1 MWKVHIR
8 MNKSL
13 LHALLSALL
22 VLALLAANLAI
33 TALAQQNNLF
43 IDATTEGRYTLRP
56 RMVEILKEADMQ
68 ADVDIIFCAEDDILR
83 SNYNI
88 SLVYIMA
95 LELEKQLPNVHV
107 STVDATRHPEAVA
120 AYRRTS
126 ATTIYWNDV
135 IVKSGTEYRVYSA
148 KSFFTVS
155 SEDENEILGF
165 NGEQKMCEAI
175 LSLTAKDLP
184 LACFTVGH
192 GEVLPT
198 QGDEETGYL
207 FECIRDAGFRVTAI
221 DLETEDIPDECA
233 VLILNGPTEDYASGR
248 LEDMHYNSP
257 ITKIDRFLDDYGTV
271 FYFRDA
277 AAGTLPNLEE
287 FLAEWGI
294 GFAVKDS
301 AGTLFPNTLL
311 SDSALALSGDPNRIC
326 GSYGSSSL
334 YEDITALSSPPKTV
348 FESAAPLR
356 VLWQDGASSINSA
369 GRTVTTL
376 FSTSSTAQ
384 ALDADYSTVKTGSF
398 PLMTMT
404 SETRVVDSVYYT
416 AVLFVCSTDRYHD
429 AAYMADNVYAN
440 REVLQSALRGAARTT
455 VSVAEELEF
464 KYYDSLDFT
473 TSYDQEENTVL
484 RRDENGNVIWI
495 KDPETGISQRQVI
508 RIIRPL
514 EANEAVAWTVVLI
527 LLPLM
532 ALAAAGVVVTLR
544 RKNR

>member
-1 MWKVHIR
+1 MWKVQIR
-8 MNKSL
+8 MKKSL
-13 LHALLSALL
+13 LATALTVLV
-22 VLALLAANLAI
+22 VLALLVANLAF

-43 IDATTEGRYTLRP
+43 VDTTTEGRYSLRP
-56 RMVEILKEADMQ
+56 RMVEILKEANMQ

-83 SNYNI
+83 SNYNT

-95 LELEKQLPNVHV
+95 LELEKQVRNIHV
-107 STVDATRHPEAVA
+107 SCVDATRHPELVA

-126 ATTIYWNDV
+126 ATTIKWNDV
-135 IVKSGTEYRVYSA
+135 IISSGTEYRVYNT

-184 LACFTVGH
+184 LACFTVGN
-192 GEVLPT
+192 GEVLPS

-207 FECIRDAGFRVTAI
+207 FECIRDAGFRVTAV
-221 DLETEDIPDECA
+221 DLETEDIPSDCA

-248 LEDMHYNSP
+248 LEDMNYNSP
-257 ITKIDRFLDDYGTV
+257 ITKIDRFLDQYGTV
-271 FYFRDA
+271 FYFRNT

-294 GFAVKDS
+294 GFTVKDS
-301 AGTLFPNTLL
+301 AGNLFPNTVL
-311 SDSALALSGDPNRIC
+311 SDSASALSGDPNRIC
-326 GSYGSSSL
+326 GTYGDSSI

-356 VLWQDGASSINSA
+356 ILWQDGISSINSA
-369 GRTVTTL
+369 GRKVSTL
-376 FSTSSTAQ
+376 FSTGSKAQ
-384 ALDADYSTVKTGSF
+384 ALDDSYSTVKTGTF

-404 SETRVVDSVYYT
+404 SETRIVDSEYYT
-416 AVLFVCSTDRYHD
+416 ATLFVCATDLYHS
-429 AAYMADNVYAN
+429 ASYMADNVYAN

-464 KYYDSLDFT
+464 KYYESTDFT
-473 TSYDQEENTVL
+473 TSYDQEENTIL
-484 RRDENGNVIWI
+484 KRDENGKVIWTMN
-495 KDPETGISQRQVI
+495 PETGVSERHVI
-508 RIIRPL
+508 RIIRPI
-514 EANEAVAWTVVLI
+514 EANELTAWTVVLI
-527 LLPLM
+527 LLPLA
-532 ALAAAGVVVTLR
+532 ALVVTCAVMTLR